1 MPICGTSEVGAAAAD
16 AATCNAAHARDV
28 AIVEATLEAE
38 ITRQAE
44 HQPDGATTGNSRKAP
59 YHASS
64 RDLNSQGDSA
74 MFVRVVRSRVDP
86 AKIESD
92 SQLTQDLAAA
102 VKAMPGNQSFMGAV
116 DRANGR
122 AITISTWDTQ
132 EHASYSPD
140 ALGQVQ
146 SRVRA
151 IVTDID
157 PPEIYEVI
165 G

>member
-1 MPICGTSEVGAAAAD
+1 
-16 AATCNAAHARDV
+16 
-28 AIVEATLEAE
+28 
-38 ITRQAE
+38 
-44 HQPDGATTGNSRKAP
+44 
-59 YHASS
+59 
-64 RDLNSQGDSA
+64 

-86 AKIESD
+86 AKIESE
-92 SQLTQDLAAA
+92 SQLRQDLSAA

-122 AITISTWDTQ
+122 AISISTWDTQ

-151 IVTDID
+151 IVTDMD